1 MLNNTIEVHRI
12 VATGDGKIF
21 LEPFQV
27 YDVPVATIAG
37 YRRLEAAWGRDHPT
51 TAVSSP
57 VVWPEDREYPSSH
70 LPFQS
75 SLESSFVCLSFIYEG
90 RSAMDGSLVWRI
102 VRAIIPRAELLCA
115 RPDKKLRSF
124 RLLCQGTLG
133 EFQCSISGSRW
144 INNTL
149 EICDF
154 NRERVRSASAVPRRH
169 VGRDPMAGRRMIT
182 PILQS
187 TNILAGSPFVQDAS
201 TSIPFCQTIP
211 RNQLDPDDGY
221 SDVLMDD
228 ERIVGL
234 RNEVR

>member
-1 MLNNTIEVHRI
+1 
-12 VATGDGKIF
+12 VATDDGQIV

-27 YDVPVATIAG
+27 YDFPVVTIAG
-37 YRRLEAAWGRDHPT
+37 YRTMDAAWGRDYPT

-57 VVWPEDREYPSSH
+57 VIWPEGREYPSSR
-70 LPFQS
+70 LPYRS
-75 SLESSFVCLSFIYEG
+75 SLESSFVCLSVGYEG
-90 RSAMDGSLVWRI
+90 RSAIDDSVAWRV

-115 RPDKKLRSF
+115 RPDRKIRSF

-133 EFQCSISGSRW
+133 ELQCSISGPRW

-154 NRERVRSASAVPRRH
+154 NRERVRSASAAPRRH
-169 VGRDPMAGRRMIT
+169 VGREPTADRRVIA
-182 PILQS
+182 QS
-187 TNILAGSPFVQDAS
+187 KNILAGSPFVQDAS

-211 RNQLDPDDGY
+211 RNQLDTADGY

-234 RNEVR
+234 RYERNDDGQQHVVFDVWTL